1 MSFFS
6 LTIKLSFSTLARIGF
21 RTRGKNTSTPDALL
35 GVWTEWQKE
44 RQTRME
50 RRKGAAR
57 RETGT
62 RGVETGDRTTDA
74 NEQEKLIRIERKR
87 HDTHRLT
94 DTCVQS

>member
-1 MSFFS
+1 
-6 LTIKLSFSTLARIGF
+6 
-21 RTRGKNTSTPDALL
+21 
-35 GVWTEWQKE
+35 
-44 RQTRME
+44 ME

-62 RGVETGDRTTDA
+62 RGVETGNRTTDA